1 MEVVNGIYEFKGV
14 SNCYVVLNK
23 EIFLVDT
30 GMPGRS
36 NEIINYMEKNL
47 KRDPKDIETIV
58 ITHHHFDHT
67 GSLDKLKK
75 ITGAKVAIHSD
86 DAAYL
91 SGEKVQTGSLL
102 MRPLVRIIKFIYQTQ
117 PVKADIILEEGDQI
131 SDYQVIHTPGHT
143 PGSICLYNPN
153 NKVIFVGDNLSYS
166 KDKIEGPRILD
177 DPEEFKKSIKKLGD
191 LDIEVILKGH
201 GPPVTSGAT
210 KKLAEFLNKIV

>member
-1 MEVVNGIYEFKGV
+1 MQVVNGIYEFKGV

-36 NEIINYMEKNL
+36 NEIISYMEKNL

-117 PVKADIILEEGDQI
+117 PVKGRHNSRRRGSNIRL
-131 SDYQVIHTPGHT
+131 SSNTHTRTYPWKYL
-143 PGSICLYNPN
+143 PL
-153 NKVIFVGDNLSYS
+153 
-166 KDKIEGPRILD
+166 
-177 DPEEFKKSIKKLGD
+177 
-191 LDIEVILKGH
+191 
-201 GPPVTSGAT
+201 
-210 KKLAEFLNKIV
+210 